1 MKIGRVCFNI
11 EYVVDLDNSEMID
24 AAKELICEDVDDI
37 VEYNSHNDFIDIEEA
52 VGYTP
57 DMITS
62 VIKEMFAEDDEI
74 R

>member
-37 VEYNSHNDFIDIEEA
+37 VKYNSHNDFI
-52 VGYTP
+52 
-57 DMITS
+57 
-62 VIKEMFAEDDEI
+62 
-74 R
+74 

>member
-1 MKIGRVCFNI
+1 
-11 EYVVDLDNSEMID
+11 MID

-37 VEYNSHNDFIDIEEA
+37 VKYNSHNDFIDIEEA

-62 VIKEMFAEDDEI
+62 VIKEMFAEDDE
-74 R
+74 